1 MTRYG
6 RTAKFFYGSLIALL
20 LLFMYLPMLTIA
32 LASFSRSK
40 YFRFPIPAW
49 SGDWYAQVFESL
61 SIRGFFWTSL
71 VIALLVALFATVLA
85 FFGALAFARYRW
97 KGRKLYQK
105 LLLLPILFPQAVLG
119 LALLLWFTAIG
130 IEPNWKSAV
139 FAHIVWIAPIVT
151 LIIAI
156 PVYGFDPAVEEA
168 AYDLGA
174 SRWQV
179 MREVTLPL
187 LAPGIFSGLV
197 SAFLLSWAN
206 FPLSMF
212 STGADQTIPE
222 WISAKV
228 QAGYTPQVPAV
239 GTLMMAG
246 AGAILVVGYA
256 LMAWQQ
262 RRRARA
268 AGLAQA

>member
-1 MTRYG
+1 MNSTG
-6 RTAKFFYGSLIALL
+6 RGVRFLYACLIAAFLL
-20 LLFMYLPMLTIA
+20 LMYLPMVTIA
-32 LASFSRSK
+32 LASFSRTR

-49 SGDWYAQVFESL
+49 STNWYAEVFESL
-61 SIRGFFWTSL
+61 SIRNFFWTSVIIAVL
-71 VIALLVALFATVLA
+71 VGLISTALA

-97 KGRKLYQK
+97 KGRKLFQK
-105 LLLLPILFPQAVLG
+105 IVILPILFPQAVLG

-130 IEPNWKSAV
+130 ITPSWQTAV
-139 FAHIVWIAPIVT
+139 FAHIVWIAPITT

-156 PVYGFDPAVEEA
+156 QVYSFDPAWEEA
-168 AYDLGA
+168 AFDLGA
-174 SRWQV
+174 TRLQV
-179 MREVTLPL
+179 LREVTLPIL
-187 LAPGIFSGLV
+187 TPGLIAGFF

-212 STGADQTIPE
+212 SSGADQTIPG

-239 GTLMMAG
+239 GTLTMLAAAVIMG
-246 AGAILVVGYA
+246 AGYGLVVLQA
-256 LMAWQQ
+256 

-268 AGLAQA
+268 EAAG

>member
-1 MTRYG
+1 MNDFS
-6 RTAKFFYGSLIALL
+6 RTARYLYGSLVALL

-32 LASFSRSK
+32 LASLSRSK

-49 SGDWYAQVFESL
+49 STNWYSEVFQSL
-61 SIRGFFWTSL
+61 SIRDFFWTSL
-71 VIALLVALFATVLA
+71 IIAVLVALVSTVLA

-119 LALLLWFTAIG
+119 LALLLWFTALG
-130 IEPNWKSAV
+130 IETSWRSAV
-139 FAHIVWIAPIVT
+139 FAHVVWIAPITT
-151 LIIAI
+151 LVIAI
-156 PVYGFDPAVEEA
+156 PVYGFDPSVEEA

-174 SRWQV
+174 TRWQV

-187 LAPGIFSGLV
+187 LAPGILSGFV

-228 QAGYTPQVPAV
+228 QSGYTPQVPAV

-246 AGAILVVGYA
+246 AGLILAAGYTA
-256 LMAWQQ
+256 AAFQSH
-262 RRRARA
+262 RRRRLVAE
-268 AGLAQA
+268 GH

>member
-1 MTRYG
+1 MNDYS
-6 RTAKFFYGSLIALL
+6 RTARFLYGTLAALL
-20 LLFMYLPMLTIA
+20 LLFMYLPMITIA
-32 LASFSRSK
+32 LASLSRSK
-40 YFRFPIPAW
+40 YFKFPIPAW
-49 SGDWYAQVFESL
+49 STHWYGEVFQSL
-61 SIRGFFWTSL
+61 SIRDFFWTSL
-71 VIALLVALFATVLA
+71 MIAILVGIMSTVLA

-130 IEPNWKSAV
+130 IEPTWKSAV
-139 FAHIVWIAPIVT
+139 FAHIVWIAPITT
-151 LIIAI
+151 LVIAI

-174 SRWQV
+174 TRLQV
-179 MREVTLPL
+179 MREITLPL
-187 LAPGIFSGLV
+187 LAPGILSGFV

-228 QAGYTPQVPAV
+228 QSGYTPQVPAV
-239 GTLMMAG
+239 GTLMMLG
-246 AGAILVVGYA
+246 AALILALGYGAAV
-256 LMAWQQ
+256 WQAH
-262 RRRARA
+262 RRRAADA
-268 AGLAQA
+268 AA

>member
-1 MTRYG
+1 MNEYG
-6 RTAKFFYGSLIALL
+6 RAARWVYGSLIGLL

-49 SGDWYAQVFESL
+49 SANWYGEVFSSL
-61 SIRGFFWTSL
+61 SIRGFFWTS
-71 VIALLVALFATVLA
+71 VAIALLVGLLSTLFA

-97 KGRKLYQK
+97 TGRKLFQK
-105 LLLLPILFPQAVLG
+105 ILLLPILFPQAVLG

-130 IEPNWKSAV
+130 ITPTWQSAV
-139 FAHIVWIAPIVT
+139 FAHLVWIAPITT

-156 PVYGFDPAVEEA
+156 QVYAFDPAVEEA
-168 AYDLGA
+168 AFDLGA

-187 LAPGIFSGLV
+187 LAPGIVSGFV

-212 STGADQTIPE
+212 TTGADQTIPQ

-246 AGAILVVGYA
+246 AGLVLVLAYA
-256 LMAWQQ
+256 AMAWQG

-268 AGLAQA
+268 AGA

>member
-1 MTRYG
+1 MNEISRRAKIIYG
-6 RTAKFFYGSLIALL
+6 LLLGIALIY
-20 LLFMYLPMLTIA
+20 MYLPMITIT
-32 LASFSRSK
+32 LASFSKSK
-40 YFRFPIPAW
+40 YFKFPIPKW
-49 SGDWYAQVFESL
+49 STSWYAEVFESL
-61 SIRGFFWTSL
+61 SIRSFFWVTL
-71 VIALLVALFATVLA
+71 IVALIVAAVSTLLA

-97 KGRKLYQK
+97 KGRKLFQK
-105 LLLLPILFPQAVLG
+105 IILLPILFPQAVLG
-119 LALLLWFTAIG
+119 LCLLLWFTAVG
-130 IEPNWKSAV
+130 IVPSWQAAI
-139 FAHIVWIAPIVT
+139 FAHSVWIAPITT

-156 PVYGFDPAVEEA
+156 QVYSFDPAVEEA
-168 AYDLGA
+168 AFDLGA

-187 LAPGIFSGLV
+187 LAPGIFSGFV

-246 AGAILVVGYA
+246 AGILLALGYA
-256 LMAWQQ
+256 GMVWLN
-262 RRRARA
+262 RRRVATA
-268 AGLAQA
+268 VA

>member
-1 MTRYG
+1 MNDYS
-6 RTAKFFYGSLIALL
+6 RTARFLYGSLAGLL
-20 LLFMYLPMLTIA
+20 LLFMYLPMFTIV
-32 LASFSRSK
+32 LASLSRSK
-40 YFRFPIPAW
+40 YFKFPIPAW
-49 SGDWYAQVFESL
+49 STHWYGEVFESL
-61 SIRGFFWTSL
+61 SIRDFFWTSL
-71 VIALLVALFATVLA
+71 IISIMVGVISTALA

-130 IEPNWKSAV
+130 IEPTWKSAV
-139 FAHIVWIAPIVT
+139 FAHVVWIAPITT

-174 SRWQV
+174 TRLQV

-187 LAPGIFSGLV
+187 LAPGITSGFI
-197 SAFLLSWAN
+197 SSFLLSWAN

-228 QAGYTPQVPAV
+228 QSGYTPQVPAV
-239 GTLMMAG
+239 GTLMMLG
-246 AGAILVVGYA
+246 AGVILALGYGA
-256 LMAWQQ
+256 AAWQAH
-262 RRRARA
+262 RRRMTNAVA
-268 AGLAQA
+268 

>member
-1 MTRYG
+1 MTDISR
-6 RTAKFFYGSLIALL
+6 RTRILFGLLIAVALVY
-20 LLFMYLPMLTIA
+20 MYAPMVTIA

-40 YFRFPIPAW
+40 YFKFPIPRW
-49 SGDWYAQVFESL
+49 SADWYVEVFESL
-61 SIRGFFWTSL
+61 SIRSFFWTSL
-71 VIALLVALFATVLA
+71 TVALVVAAISTLLA

-97 KGRKLYQK
+97 KGRKLFQK
-105 LLLLPILFPQAVLG
+105 IILLPILFPQAVLG
-119 LALLLWFTAIG
+119 LCLLLWFTAVG
-130 IEPNWKSAV
+130 IIPSWQAAI
-139 FAHIVWIAPIVT
+139 FAHSVWIAPITT

-156 PVYGFDPAVEEA
+156 QVYSFDPAVEEA
-168 AYDLGA
+168 AFDLGA

-179 MREVTLPL
+179 LKEVTLPL
-187 LAPGIFSGLV
+187 LAPGIFSGFL

-239 GTLMMAG
+239 GTLTMVG
-246 AGAILVVGYA
+246 AGVLLGIGYA
-256 LMAWQQ
+256 AMVWLN
-262 RRRARA
+262 RRRMGTA
-268 AGLAQA
+268 AS